1 MQEVSKNLSLL
12 WSADQGWA
20 EAKCEEAA
28 MQETDYEQGL
38 LGLIQQQPEQGLAE
52 AIKQYGGLVQ
62 AVVRRVLGNECQQD
76 VEECT
81 SEVFWRLYQA
91 VGQEGRFEA
100 GRSLKSYLC
109 GIARHVALDRGRRLS
124 RTVWQ
129 ELPPED
135 KAGAPGADP
144 AEQLADKDQKQLVQ
158 QCVDAMPQPDRDI
171 FILRYYF
178 GEQVKSIAARLG
190 LETKAVE
197 NRLYQGRRRLKKT
210 LMERGVEL

>member
-20 EAKCEEAA
+20 ETNCEEAA

-91 VGQEGRFEA
+91 VGQ
-100 GRSLKSYLC
+100 
-109 GIARHVALDRGRRLS
+109 
-124 RTVWQ
+124 
-129 ELPPED
+129 
-135 KAGAPGADP
+135 
-144 AEQLADKDQKQLVQ
+144 
-158 QCVDAMPQPDRDI
+158 
-171 FILRYYF
+171 
-178 GEQVKSIAARLG
+178 
-190 LETKAVE
+190 
-197 NRLYQGRRRLKKT
+197 
-210 LMERGVEL
+210 